1 MLFMSRFSMSEQ
13 CLTCKNKI
21 SLLLAAMLDDW
32 NMSYVMAA
40 NNKMHLDT
48 GNVIISAKPGMNN
61 IKLFRLHVSRDFS
74 LKI

>member
-1 MLFMSRFSMSEQ
+1 MSRFSMSEQ

-21 SLLLAAMLDDW
+21 SLMMDDW

>member
-1 MLFMSRFSMSEQ
+1 M
-13 CLTCKNKI
+13 
-21 SLLLAAMLDDW
+21 DDW